1 MQKRTLIIAL
11 TIVFTMIG
19 CAFQNGDD
27 DIIGS
32 KRADNVRDL
41 SLIEARNTI
50 APTTSTVQFDKTK
63 EAVKEVQ
70 VGDVIVSDVN
80 GKSPNGFLKK
90 VVNVVEN
97 AQDKI
102 IVTEETSITEAVEEG
117 QASAEGILNPAGD
130 NSLLTGA
137 TYNQFNGQI
146 ETITPEPGVT
156 VYGTKK
162 PGTLPPEIPSNCS
175 QAKAKR
181 WYVEFDKTIQSSGT
195 IKGCVGMDLA
205 FKLNMKIKWFK
216 LKSAEFS
223 LAPSLITEIKT
234 NLNGNTFDIN
244 RAQVTLT
251 TFNLQPITFTI
262 GFVPV
267 VIIPR
272 IKIVLGVDGKVTATL
287 VSTFQFEASAKAG
300 IVYADSKWSVIK
312 ERSSKYNFN
321 TPVFTGNINAMVYA
335 GPEVTLLFYGIVGPG
350 ANLYAYTH
358 FNVDW
363 DAGLNK
369 PKRWDIWLGVEAGA
383 HFTVEMFGR
392 TLFKINEP
400 SILGYEWLV
409 ASSDFW
415 GIAPPGTGNVTGVLG
430 SRLNGTYTKS
440 DNTSSTMSGDLITV
454 GNLVGTLAKK

>member
-1 MQKRTLIIAL
+1 MQKKSLILVFAAAL
-11 TIVFTMIG
+11 FTTQCVI
-19 CAFQNGDD
+19 QSDPD

-41 SLIEARNTI
+41 SYIPALQVVTPNT
-50 APTTSTVQFDKTK
+50 AQVKFENK
-63 EAVKEVQ
+63 EAVVQEVKP
-70 VGDVIVSDVN
+70 GDIIVSDVN
-80 GKSPNGFLKK
+80 SASPNGFLKK
-90 VVNVVEN
+90 VTG
-97 AQDKI
+97 
-102 IVTEETSITEAVEEG
+102 VTEVAGNKLITTETTSVTEAVEEG
-117 QASAEGILNPAGD
+117 QATAEGILNPAGD

-146 ETITPEPGVT
+146 DLITPEPGVV

-162 PGTLPPEIPSNCS
+162 PPTLPPEIPSNCG

-181 WYVEFDKTIQSSGT
+181 WYVEFDKTIQNSGT
-195 IKGCVGMDLA
+195 VKGCVGMDLV
-205 FKLNMKIKWFK
+205 FKLNMKIKRFK
-216 LKSAEFS
+216 LKGAEFS
-223 LAPSLITEIKT
+223 LAPSLMTEIKT

-272 IKIVLGVDGKVTATL
+272 IKIVLGVDGKITATL

-300 IVYADSKWSVIK
+300 ILYANDNWSVIR

-321 TPVFTGNINAMVYA
+321 TPVFSGNINAMVYA
-335 GPEVTLLFYGIVGPG
+335 GPEITLLFYGIVGPG

-363 DAGLNK
+363 DGTK
-369 PKRWDIWLGVEAGA
+369 PRRWDIWLGVEAGA
-383 HFTVEMFGR
+383 HFTVEVFGR

-415 GIAPPGTGNVTGVLG
+415 GIAPPGYGNVTGTLG
-430 SRLNGTYTKS
+430 SRLNGTYQKS
-440 DNTSSTMSGDLITV
+440 DNSTGTMSGDLITV
-454 GNLVGTLAKK
+454 GNLVGTLSKK